1 MRNATEIDN
10 LIYRDV
16 LAENNSAFIFHQEK
30 FRANLRGLKGA
41 FTEFYPKVGI
51 GYSYKTNYTPA
62 VCHTAHQEGAYAEV
76 VSEMEVDMAMAYLKD
91 KSQVIFNGPVKSKY
105 SLEKVVLNGGIV
117 NIDNQYD
124 LDIIHEILSENVES
138 VAKVAFRLNS
148 DYNEDCSRFGQPI
161 QAIIQQV
168 SELKGNPQFEIF
180 GFHLHLP
187 HRSLDSFAHRVEVL
201 IDTLSKVDLPNIQY
215 INIGGGYFGQLSPV
229 LKQALGIDSV
239 PSYKD
244 YGKLIG
250 GKLFEFFNNKN
261 EGKIPTLYLE
271 PGSSVIADCF
281 TFVSKIHTIKS
292 FTKREILVSFA
303 GRHLVSP
310 TNKTIN
316 LPCEIVKVQHNEK
329 SNGEACQYEIAGY
342 TCIESDILGV
352 ANGDSNIE
360 PSKIFVEFTNVGS
373 YSIVMGS
380 NFILP
385 EPPIYG
391 LDAENN
397 LITIRKK
404 RTVQDVLSQF
414 VL

>member
-1 MRNATEIDN
+1 MRNATEIDQ
-10 LIYRDV
+10 LIYRDA
-16 LAENNSAFIFHQEK
+16 LAENNSAFIFQQEK
-30 FRANLRGLKGA
+30 FRANLRDLKAA

-62 VCHTAHQEGAYAEV
+62 VCLAAHEEGAFAEV
-76 VSEMEVDMAMAYLKD
+76 VSEMEVDMAMAHLKD
-91 KSQVIFNGPVKSKY
+91 KSRVIFNGPVKSKY

-117 NIDNQYD
+117 NIDNKND
-124 LDIIHEILSENVES
+124 LDVIQEILRENTDN
-138 VAKVAFRLNS
+138 VARVAFRLNS

-161 QAIIQQV
+161 QAIIQQI
-168 SELKGNPQFEIF
+168 SELNGNPQFEII
-180 GFHLHLP
+180 GFHVHLP

-201 IDTLSKVDLPNIQY
+201 IETFIKVDLPNIKY

-229 LKQALGIDSV
+229 LKQALGIASA

-250 GKLFEFFNNKN
+250 GKLFEFFNNRSGGN
-261 EGKIPTLYLE
+261 IPTLYLE

-292 FTKREILVSFA
+292 FTNREVLVSFA

-310 TNKTIN
+310 TNKTIK
-316 LPCEIVKVQHNEK
+316 LPCEIVKVQNNEK
-329 SNGEACQYEIAGY
+329 SDGQACQYEIAGY
-342 TCIESDILGV
+342 TCIESDILGI

-360 PSKIFVEFTNVGS
+360 SSEIFVEFTNVGS

-385 EPPIYG
+385 EPPIYR
-391 LDAENN
+391 LDEENN
-397 LITIRKK
+397 LIPIRKK
-404 RTVQDVLSQF
+404 RTAQDVLGQF
-414 VL
+414 V

>member
-10 LIYRDV
+10 LIYKNV
-16 LAENNSAFIFHQEK
+16 LGENNSAFIFQQEK
-30 FRANLRGLKGA
+30 FRANLRDLKAA

-51 GYSYKTNYTPA
+51 GYSYKTNYIPA
-62 VCHTAHQEGAYAEV
+62 VCLLAHEEGAFAEV
-76 VSEMEVDMAMAYLKD
+76 VSEMEVDMAMAHLKD

-117 NIDNQYD
+117 NIDNQKD
-124 LDIIHEILSENVES
+124 LDIIHEILRENADN
-138 VAKVAFRLNS
+138 VARVAFRLNS

-161 QAIIQQV
+161 QAIIQQI
-168 SELKGNPQFEIF
+168 SELKGNPLFEII
-180 GFHLHLP
+180 GFHIHLP

-201 IDTLSKVDLPNIQY
+201 IETLNKVDLPNIKY
-215 INIGGGYFGQLSPV
+215 INIGGGYYGQLSPV
-229 LKQALGIDSV
+229 LKQALGIASS

-250 GKLFEFFNNKN
+250 GKLFEYFNNRN
-261 EGKIPTLYLE
+261 EGNIPTLYLE

-292 FTKREILVSFA
+292 FTNRNILVSFA

-310 TNKTIN
+310 TNKTIK
-316 LPCEIVKVQHNEK
+316 LPCEIVKVQNNEK
-329 SNGEACQYEIAGY
+329 SNGHACQYEIAGY
-342 TCIESDILGV
+342 TCIESDILGI
-352 ANGDSNIE
+352 AHGDSNIE
-360 PSKIFVEFTNVGS
+360 SSEIFIEFTNVGS

-385 EPPIYG
+385 EPPIFR
-391 LDAENN
+391 LDEEYN
-397 LITIRKK
+397 LIPIRKE
-404 RTVQDVLSQF
+404 RSAQDVLGQF
-414 VL
+414 V

>member
-1 MRNATEIDN
+1 MRNATEIDQ
-10 LIYRDV
+10 LIYRDA
-16 LAENNSAFIFHQEK
+16 LAENNSAFIFQQEK
-30 FRANLRGLKGA
+30 FRANLRDLKAA

-51 GYSYKTNYTPA
+51 GYSYKTNYIPA
-62 VCHTAHQEGAYAEV
+62 VCHTAHQEGAFAEV
-76 VSEMEVDMAMAYLKD
+76 VSEMEVDMAMAHLKD

-117 NIDNQYD
+117 NIDNQND
-124 LDIIHEILSENVES
+124 LDIIHEILSENNEI

-161 QAIIQQV
+161 QAIIQQISV
-168 SELKGNPQFEIF
+168 LKGNPRIQIL

-187 HRSLDSFAHRVEVL
+187 HRSLDSFTHRVEVL
-201 IDTLSKVDLPNIQY
+201 IETLNKVDLPNIKY
-215 INIGGGYFGQLSPV
+215 INIGGGYFGQLSTV
-229 LKQALGIDSV
+229 LKQALGIASA

-250 GKLFEFFNNKN
+250 GKLFEFFNNRN
-261 EGKIPTLYLE
+261 GGNIPTLYLE

-292 FTKREILVSFA
+292 FTNREILVSFA

-310 TNKTIN
+310 TNKTIK
-316 LPCEIVKVQHNEK
+316 LPCEIVKVQNNEK
-329 SNGEACQYEIAGY
+329 SNGQPCQYEIAGY
-342 TCIESDILGV
+342 TCIESDILGI

-360 PSKIFVEFTNVGS
+360 PSEIFIEFTNVGS

-385 EPPIYG
+385 EPPIYR
-391 LDAENN
+391 LDEENN
-397 LITIRKK
+397 LIPIRKK
-404 RTVQDVLSQF
+404 RTAQDVLGQF
-414 VL
+414 VK

>member
-30 FRANLRGLKGA
+30 FRANLRDLKGA

-124 LDIIHEILSENVES
+124 LDIIHEILSENAEI

-148 DYNEDCSRFGQPI
+148 DYNEDSSRFGQPI
-161 QAIIQQV
+161 QTIIQQI
-168 SELKGNPQFEIF
+168 SELKGNPLFEIF
-180 GFHLHLP
+180 GFHVHLP

-201 IDTLSKVDLPNIQY
+201 IETLNKVDLPNIKY

-229 LKQALGIDSV
+229 LKQALGIASV

-250 GKLFEFFNNKN
+250 GKLFEFFSNRNGGN
-261 EGKIPTLYLE
+261 IPTLYLE

-292 FTKREILVSFA
+292 FTNREILVSFA

-310 TNKTIN
+310 TNKTIK
-316 LPCEIVKVQHNEK
+316 LPCEIVKVQNNGK
-329 SNGEACQYEIAGY
+329 SNGQTCQYEIAGY
-342 TCIESDILGV
+342 TCIESDTLGV
-352 ANGDSNIE
+352 ADGDSIVE
-360 PSKIFVEFTNVGS
+360 PSEIFVEFTNVGS

-385 EPPIYG
+385 EPPIYR

-397 LITIRKK
+397 LTPIRKK
-404 RTVQDVLSQF
+404 RSAQDVLSQF
-414 VL
+414 V